1 MTRSLLIE
9 KMKMPKKVV
18 FSNSL
23 RNRKESIKRPGV
35 YKKRRKQTIKLYTPP
50 NLLTPKFTY
59 CLLHLGEAAPVKSMI
74 ASWDC
79 E

>member
-1 MTRSLLIE
+1 MTPSLFIE
-9 KMKMPKKVV
+9 KMKMPKKVA

-23 RNRKESIKRPGV
+23 RNRKESIKRLGV
-35 YKKRRKQTIKLYTPP
+35 DKKRRKQTIKLDTPP

-59 CLLHLGEAAPVKSMI
+59 CLLHSGGAAPVKSMI
-74 ASWDC
+74 AFWDC